1 MRLALDVPVS
11 DEFEAEAARLIE
23 ARLPS
28 RLQLQDAGLFDG
40 AEDAAER
47 IGWVDLPHR
56 AEELL
61 TRIAALRA
69 GLTQHGPRTIS
80 LAGLGGPPPAPEVM
94 AATAGVSLEVVD
106 STDPD
111 QIVEA
116 IGTDLSNTVLV
127 VASKSGT
134 TVETDAIR
142 RSFAAAFESVGI
154 DPASRMIAI
163 TDPGTELD
171 PRADESGFLAT
182 FHADETVGGRF
193 SALSAFGLVPAGL

>member
-1 MRLALDVPVS
+1 HPSALALHG
-11 DEFEAEAARLIE
+11 A
-23 ARLPS
+23 LPI
-28 RLQLQDAGLFDG
+28 L
-40 AEDAAER
+40 
-47 IGWVDLPHR
+47 GWVDLPHR

-61 TRIAALRA
+61 TRIEALRA
-69 GLTQHGPRTIS
+69 DLTQRGLRTIS
-80 LAGLGGPPPAPEVM
+80 LAGMGGSSLAPEVM

-163 TDPGTELD
+163 TDPGTE
-171 PRADESGFLAT
+171 
-182 FHADETVGGRF
+182 
-193 SALSAFGLVPAGL
+193 

>member
-11 DEFEAEAARLIE
+11 DEFEAEAARLID

-28 RLQLQDAGLFDG
+28 RLQQQDAGLFDG

-47 IGWVDLPHR
+47 MGWVDLPHQ
-56 AEELL
+56 AEDLL
-61 TRIAALRA
+61 TRIEALRA
-69 GLTQHGPRTIS
+69 DLTQRGLRTIS
-80 LAGLGGPPPAPEVM
+80 LAGMGGSSLAPEVM
-94 AATAGVSLEVVD
+94 AATAGVPLEVVD

-134 TVETDAIR
+134 TVEI
-142 RSFAAAFESVGI
+142 G
-154 DPASRMIAI
+154 
-163 TDPGTELD
+163 
-171 PRADESGFLAT
+171 RA
-182 FHADETVGGRF
+182 HV
-193 SALSAFGLVPAGL
+193 